1 MMRRGTIVIRGAFI
15 LMRRGVNSS
24 DWALRLGVTAVNGAP
39 ALFRPVIH
47 ASPSLRF
54 RKARE
59 QQLRNVLA
67 RRLEAARVERGW
79 NMKSSIGDHD
89 VVPAALPI
97 TGLCRGDRRQH
108 DGEAEQKGGVFHGP
122 SAGAD

>member
-1 MMRRGTIVIRGAFI
+1 
-15 LMRRGVNSS
+15 
-24 DWALRLGVTAVNGAP
+24 VTAVNGAP

-59 QQLRNVLA
+59 QQLLNVFA

-79 NMKSSIGDHD
+79 NMKSSIGDHERPERVLR
-89 VVPAALPI
+89 VVRNW
-97 TGLCRGDRRQH
+97 GCKRCRVDS
-108 DGEAEQKGGVFHGP
+108 GVRI
-122 SAGAD
+122 